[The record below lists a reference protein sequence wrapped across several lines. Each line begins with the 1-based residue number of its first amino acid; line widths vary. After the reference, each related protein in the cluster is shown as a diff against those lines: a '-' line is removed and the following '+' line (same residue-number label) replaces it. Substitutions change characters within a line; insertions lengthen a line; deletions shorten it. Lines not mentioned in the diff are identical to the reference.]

1 MVAPAI
7 YTQPLICMKKLI
19 IGTRGSQLALAQARE
34 TVARLRVVSPELET
48 ELRILKTQGDKRLD
62 LALDASGD
70 KGLFTSELERA
81 LISGEIDLAVHS
93 LKDLPVE
100 PALGTMLSAILP
112 REEGADA
119 LLGKCRLSELKKG
132 AIIGTSS
139 PRRVAQ
145 LKVVRPDLVFAPIRG
160 NVETRIDK
168 MHRGE
173 YDAIVMA
180 VAGLKRL
187 SLEAEISDMLDYQ
200 VVTPAPGQ
208 AAIALQ
214 QRVDDSDTEAI
225 LSQLDCPHTRL
236 AVETERAVLS
246 GVGGGCAMP
255 LGVHCTPEA
264 EDVWRMY
271 AFYQRGAEPQRFE
284 LTFTS
289 TTSHEAIQR
298 AVALLTTSTPF

>member
-1 MVAPAI
+1 
-7 YTQPLICMKKLI
+7 MKKLI

-34 TVARLRVVSPELET
+34 TEARLKAAWPEIET

-81 LISGEIDLAVHS
+81 LLSREIDLAVHS

-100 PALGTMLSAILP
+100 PAAGTMLSAILP

-119 LLGKCRLSELKKG
+119 LLGKCRLSELKSG

-139 PRRVAQ
+139 PRRIAQ
-145 LKVVRPDLVFAPIRG
+145 LKAIRPDLTFAPIRG
-160 NVETRIDK
+160 NVETRISK
-168 MHRGE
+168 MHQGQ

-187 SLEAEISDMLDYQ
+187 SLEAEIAETLGYQ

-214 QRVDDSDTEAI
+214 QRVDDSDTAAI
-225 LSQLDCPHTRL
+225 LSQLDCPHSRL

-255 LGVHCTPEA
+255 LGIYCTPEA

-271 AFYQRGAEPQRFE
+271 VFYQRGAEPQRFE

-289 TTSHEAIQR
+289 TTSDEAIRR
-298 AVALLTTSTPF
+298 AVTLLTSTLCQR

>member
-1 MVAPAI
+1 
-7 YTQPLICMKKLI
+7 MKKLI

-34 TVARLRVVSPELET
+34 TEARLKAAWPEIET

-81 LISGEIDLAVHS
+81 LLSREIDLAVHS

-100 PALGTMLSAILP
+100 PAPGTMLSAILP

-119 LLGKCRLSELKKG
+119 LLGKCRLSELKSG

-139 PRRVAQ
+139 PRRIAQ
-145 LKVVRPDLVFAPIRG
+145 LKAIRPDLTFAPIRG
-160 NVETRIDK
+160 NVETRISK
-168 MHRGE
+168 MHQGQ

-187 SLEAEISDMLDYQ
+187 SLEAEIAETLGYQ

-214 QRVDDSDTEAI
+214 QRVDDSDTAAI
-225 LSQLDCPHTRL
+225 LSQLDCPHSRL

-255 LGVHCTPEA
+255 LGIYCTPEA

-271 AFYQRGAEPQRFE
+271 VFYQRGAEPQRFE

-289 TTSHEAIQR
+289 TTSDEAIRR
-298 AVALLTTSTPF
+298 AVTLLTSTLCQR